1 MPAVASWSSSHATAR
16 ARHSG
21 FDQTATPCAAF
32 GSSEKRTAGILLL
45 GTVEHCAI
53 RGATLLTTSG
63 IEPITD
69 GLVTIRPPGPGD
81 AAVLIAGRDAAF
93 HRWLGAGAD
102 VPQPVVCIV
111 VAGEIVGW
119 VDYDIDPDHDWLEPG
134 EVNVGYNVFAAAR
147 GNGYA
152 TRAVELLLQHLAAT
166 PTTAPRRCSSI
177 PRTTPRSRSPNG
189 HDSRPAAW

>member
-1 MPAVASWSSSHATAR
+1 M
-16 ARHSG
+16 
-21 FDQTATPCAAF
+21 
-32 GSSEKRTAGILLL
+32 
-45 GTVEHCAI
+45 EHCAV

-102 VPQPVVCIV
+102 VPQPVACIV

-152 TRAVELLLQHLAAT
+152 TRAVELLLQHLARDTDFRTAT
-166 PTTAPRRCSSI
+166 LLIDPDNDASLAVAERARFKPRGVVNGSRYFSRAVPGAGRAGPTRAPHLI
-177 PRTTPRSRSPNG
+177 
-189 HDSRPAAW
+189 